1 MNRKSHPDEL
11 FFLSQDSSNRRWQE
25 AQNARSNRA
34 EIVKAY
40 SHGRVSRRDLI
51 KWGLITASGL
61 LAPIHGLN
69 PFVQSAYADDSG
81 IPTGAPR
88 SPLFGVQP
96 FTQPMPRFDVLP
108 RNAVSTLSPAP
119 TAQANTTQQL
129 LNPALEGVRPGDTG
143 PIEGRPPGPI
153 WAHQQFAAF
162 PPAVAIE
169 VTQEGAKVNTAYNPG
184 VTSNF

>member
-1 MNRKSHPDEL
+1 MGLMTAAGTLVMTNG
-11 FFLSQDSSNRRWQE
+11 LS
-25 AQNARSNRA
+25 
-34 EIVKAY
+34 VF
-40 SHGRVSRRDLI
+40 
-51 KWGLITASGL
+51 
-61 LAPIHGLN
+61 AP
-69 PFVQSAYADDSG
+69 SAYAS

-119 TAQANTTQQL
+119 TAEANATQQP
-129 LNPALEGVRPGDTG
+129 LNTALEGVRPGDTG

-162 PPAVAIE
+162 PPKVAIE
-169 VTQEGAKVNTAYNPG
+169 VTQEGAKINTVYNPQ
-184 VTSNF
+184 VPSNLNSGINAAAPISPRFHPGLPVQSPLVVWTHNGTPPPKLMIARYGEPI